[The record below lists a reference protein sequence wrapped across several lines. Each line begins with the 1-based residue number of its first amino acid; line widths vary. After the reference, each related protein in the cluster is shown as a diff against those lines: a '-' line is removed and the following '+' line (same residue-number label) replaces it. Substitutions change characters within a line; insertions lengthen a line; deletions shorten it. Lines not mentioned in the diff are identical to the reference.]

1 MGNSVKKEKEK
12 VETQTVDAGFP
23 QRISKQPK
31 KGEGY
36 DWVIAVSCMVELKT
50 IEIEIQRNIH
60 IGRLHKKVHIDCF
73 SSRPRFGQLYF
84 DHP

>member
-1 MGNSVKKEKEK
+1 MGNSIKKEKEK

-23 QRISKQPK
+23 QRLSKQSK

-60 IGRLHKKVHIDCF
+60 IGRLHKKVHIDYF
-73 SSRPRFGQLYF
+73 SSWPRFGQLYF
-84 DHP
+84 GHP